1 MSDAPPPDPSGGRG
15 SSRFAIA
22 ITAVVLALSFVAIGI
37 YAWQALGASELTV
50 HGYIALV
57 LGVIGTIG
65 LGVGLMALVFY
76 SHRYGYDERVGGGDE
91 PPERR

>member
-1 MSDAPPPDPSGGRG
+1 MSDAPPPARSGSRG
-15 SSRFAIA
+15 SRVALA
-22 ITAVVLALSFVAIGI
+22 VTAVILALSFVAIGI
-37 YAWQALGASELTV
+37 YAWQTLGASELTV

-91 PPERR
+91 PSERR

>member
-1 MSDAPPPDPSGGRG
+1 MNDAPPPSRSGSGGNRV
-15 SSRFAIA
+15 AIVV
-22 ITAVVLALSFVAIGI
+22 TAVILALSFVAIGI
-37 YAWQALGASELTV
+37 YAWQTLGASELTV

-65 LGVGLMALVFY
+65 LGVGLMVLVFY
-76 SHRYGYDERVGGGDE
+76 SHRYGYDDRVGGGDE

>member
-1 MSDAPPPDPSGGRG
+1 MSEGPPPSPSGGRG
-15 SSRFAIA
+15 NRVALA
-22 ITAVVLALSFVAIGI
+22 VTAVILSLSFVAIGV
-37 YAWQALGASELTV
+37 YAWQSLGASELTV

-65 LGVGLMALVFY
+65 LGVGLMVLVFY
-76 SHRYGYDERVGGGDE
+76 SHRYGYDDRVGGGDE

>member
-1 MSDAPPPDPSGGRG
+1 MNDAPPSGRSGGRG
-15 SSRFAIA
+15 NRVALA
-22 ITAVVLALSFVAIGI
+22 VTAVILALSLVAIGV
-37 YAWQALGASELTV
+37 YAWQTLGTSELTV

-65 LGVGLMALVFY
+65 LGVCLMALVFY